1 MQQDFRYHR
10 SKFTQE
16 QPRAYAVEGIAAI
29 SGTSAIVGDLIIGES
44 NKVTSRGSTWRVRH
58 GTAVILSGDSF
69 A

>member
-16 QPRAYAVEGIAAI
+16 QPRPYAVEGIAAI

-44 NKVTSRGSTWRVRH
+44 NKVTRRGSTWRVRH
-58 GTAVILSGDSF
+58 ATAVILSGGSF